1 MVGLQSTFFGIL
13 LCSMQSMHVII
24 PLNELK
30 EEASIII
37 VKGVEKVSVLLVVRA
52 LQQVRTNQKHGA
64 GTKTNPQCTL
74 HTSLKQMFLLKLEQI
89 LCS

>member
-1 MVGLQSTFFGIL
+1 
-13 LCSMQSMHVII
+13 MHVII
-24 PLNELK
+24 TLNELK
-30 EEASIII
+30 EETSIII

-64 GTKTNPQCTL
+64 KTNPQCTL
-74 HTSLKQMFLLKLEQI
+74 HTSLKQMYLLKLEQN